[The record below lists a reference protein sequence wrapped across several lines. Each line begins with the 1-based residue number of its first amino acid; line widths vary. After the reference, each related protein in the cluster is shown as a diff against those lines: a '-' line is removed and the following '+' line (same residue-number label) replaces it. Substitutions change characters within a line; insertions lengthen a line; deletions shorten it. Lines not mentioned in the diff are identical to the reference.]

1 MTSTKVQL
9 QATLRTILGRKVSS
23 LRREAKIPANVYS
36 KQKDSVAITLD
47 KKEFVKLYSTAG
59 ETTLIDLNVDAEKK
73 SRPVLIR
80 DAQRHPV
87 TGDIVHVDFQQVDLS
102 QKVTA
107 NIPVETTGESEAVKA
122 GGVLVV
128 THNEIEVEALPTDL
142 PEVFSIDISK
152 LNAMGDTITV
162 ADLQFDREKVTIE
175 LDPEEVLAT
184 IQAQEEEKVEEVTTE
199 LAEPELIKQGATKAD
214 EEAAADGSAPAKE
227 EEKK

>member
-1 MTSTKVQL
+1 MNSTKVQL
-9 QATLRTILGRKVSS
+9 QASQRTILGRKVAT
-23 LRREAKIPANVYS
+23 LRREAKIPANIYS
-36 KQKDSVAITLD
+36 KNKESVAITLD
-47 KKEFVKLYSTAG
+47 KKAFSKLYSTAG
-59 ETTLIDLNVDAEKK
+59 ETTLIELTIDGEKK
-73 SRPVLIR
+73 NRPVLIR

-87 TGDIVHVDFQQVDLS
+87 SGEIVHVDFQQVDLS

-142 PEVFSIDISK
+142 PEVFQVDISK
-152 LNAMGDTITV
+152 LNTMGDTITV
-162 ADLQFDREKVTIE
+162 ADLVYDKERVTIA

-184 IQAQEEEKVEEVTTE
+184 IQAQEEEKVEEVSTE

-214 EEAAADGSAPAKE
+214 EEASVGSAPVKE
-227 EEKK
+227 E